1 MRSEE
6 FKKLPSRR
14 QRQLVVEQGVPLG
27 KRESERY
34 HIYLYALE
42 GFYVEVYFFRGSG
55 EYGTLKPFD
64 EVEGLEPYLQQID
77 IHELLIQ

>member
-1 MRSEE
+1 MRSVE

-34 HIYLYALE
+34 TIYLFALE
-42 GFYVEVYFFRGSG
+42 GFYVEVYFFRCSG

-64 EVEGLEPYLQQID
+64 EVDGLEPYLQQID
-77 IHELLIQ
+77 LQELLIQ